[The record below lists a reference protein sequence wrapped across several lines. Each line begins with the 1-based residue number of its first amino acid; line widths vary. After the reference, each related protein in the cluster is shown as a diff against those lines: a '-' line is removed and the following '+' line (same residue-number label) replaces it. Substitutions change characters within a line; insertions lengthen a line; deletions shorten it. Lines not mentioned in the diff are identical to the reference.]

1 MRLPR
6 HREVLGVLVVALEG
20 NKLVGLIGLHDTV
33 QNDSVHHVREGVQNL
48 VPPCE
53 GGCEVD
59 VADFGA
65 LAEGKFLHHAVDVEV
80 PERKVLLGLVENG
93 IVGEAEGLPAVLT
106 DEPLASVPVAV
117 LHDVLGTADGADQS
131 LLVGEEPV
139 EGGGGDGFRDGIGD
153 GVRPVQKGG
162 FLVWRGI
169 REELAED
176 FNLGCRNH
184 AQIVPHIRL
193 RIK

>member
-1 MRLPR
+1 MGTGERL
-6 HREVLGVLVVALEG
+6 LALFAIE
-20 NKLVGLIGLHDTV
+20 
-33 QNDSVHHVREGVQNL
+33 S
-48 VPPCE
+48 
-53 GGCEVD
+53 
-59 VADFGA
+59 
-65 LAEGKFLHHAVDVEV
+65 
-80 PERKVLLGLVENG
+80 
-93 IVGEAEGLPAVLT
+93 
-106 DEPLASVPVAV
+106 LASATDTV
-117 LHDVLGTADGADQS
+117 LHDVLGTAEGADQS

-162 FLVWRGI
+162 FRNWRGV